1 MEFQI
6 FAATMHSLVI
16 IAILL
21 LVVSGAFALF
31 CKFCPESS
39 VQSEPVT
46 FYEAIKIICHF
57 RSNLFLTKT
66 FLIVESLRVEERSKG
81 LEISIQIF

>member
-39 VQSEPVT
+39 VQSEQVT
-46 FYEAIKIICHF
+46 
-57 RSNLFLTKT
+57 
-66 FLIVESLRVEERSKG
+66 LIL
-81 LEISIQIF
+81 